1 MVTVKFS
8 ELHEAFEFASF
19 NGSVDTSAFIDL
31 DTGAIY
37 LVSDEMPRDEDMPD
51 DVGESDRYLGV
62 PGKNELDL
70 GRRLVMSFVE
80 THLPKDYDNVVDY
93 FRRRGGYAKFRHLL
107 ENRDVLDA
115 WYEFENE
122 ATETRLKEWC
132 EENEI
137 QISFEKKR
145 PC

>member
-1 MVTVKFS
+1 MVTVNFS
-8 ELHEAFEFASF
+8 ELREAYEFASF
-19 NGSVDTSAFIDL
+19 NGSVDTSAFVDL

-37 LVSDEMPRDEDMPD
+37 LVSDEMEEYQEIPD

-70 GRRLVMSFVE
+70 GRNLVISFAE
-80 THLPKDYDNVVDY
+80 THLPNDYDNVLDH
-93 FRRRGGYAKFRHLL
+93 FRRRGGYAKFRRLL

-115 WYEFENE
+115 WYQFENE

-132 EENEI
+132 EDNEI
-137 QISFEKKR
+137 QISFEKKAT
-145 PC
+145 